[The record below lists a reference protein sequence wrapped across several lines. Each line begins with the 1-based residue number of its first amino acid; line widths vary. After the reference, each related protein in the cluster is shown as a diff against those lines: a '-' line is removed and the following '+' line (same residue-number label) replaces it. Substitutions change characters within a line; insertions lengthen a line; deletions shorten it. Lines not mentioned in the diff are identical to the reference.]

1 VPCTRLT
8 WSSELRFQPLEAIK
22 WQPPVHEQVM
32 VHHIHRRM
40 AHVFK
45 PELPGPLKQLQ
56 LLEGKTLPG

>member
-1 VPCTRLT
+1 
-8 WSSELRFQPLEAIK
+8 
-22 WQPPVHEQVM
+22 M

-56 LLEGKTLPG
+56 LLEDKTLPG